1 MSSTDYVL
9 RVLFDRLAR
18 SFNALA
24 SRVSQLSGGSFTIP
38 NYDTVADMLAAV
50 PTEISSFATCS
61 NYTAGDENESMW
73 FKSPTATA
81 GNGTDI
87 QESTHTAGVFYERL
101 WVRENV

>member
-24 SRVSQLSGGSFTIP
+24 LRVSELSGGSFTMP

-50 PTEISSFATCS
+50 PTEITSFATCT
-61 NYTAGDENESMW
+61 NYAAADENESMW
-73 FKSPTATA
+73 FKSPNATA
-81 GNGTDI
+81 ANGTDI
-87 QESTHTAGVFYERL
+87 RESTHTAGVFYERL
-101 WVRENV
+101 WVREAV